1 MDGCT
6 NYLSQFDV
14 PFRGT
19 GIGLPARNPDCGL
32 DDTGWIG
39 PQPSYP
45 ITDCLCAEKEK
56 KMTYKSTDFTPDSV
70 SRPGLLRENMDSTP
84 EHQCVHNI
92 EPIVD
97 SVT

>member
-19 GIGLPARNPDCGL
+19 GIGLPARDPDCGL

-56 KMTYKSTDFTPDSV
+56 KGHTKVQILLLIPFPP
-70 SRPGLLRENMDSTP
+70 RIAQREHGLYA
-84 EHQCVHNI
+84 
-92 EPIVD
+92 
-97 SVT
+97 